1 MASVFLCMSVFMCVS
16 VYRVH
21 IPMCMHTEVRER
33 YVESFSVLRK
43 GPSPNL
49 KLIISSRLTDKQG
62 FGIYLYPQHRG
73 HAWPYINATDF
84 SSDHLTFTA
93 IVLIHEDISQVPV
106 LSVSLPKEHMSTNW
120 YLLSRKFKVRRY
132 HNYIFNMISNIEYDI
147 KYLIL
152 KLSETESNQN
162 ITADLRK

>member
-1 MASVFLCMSVFMCVS
+1 MEYVFLCMSVFMCVS

-33 YVESFSVLRK
+33 YLESFSVLRK
-43 GPSPNL
+43 GLSLNL
-49 KLIISSRLTDKQG
+49 KLIISSILTDKKG
-62 FGIYLYPQHRG
+62 FGIYLYHQHRG
-73 HAWPYINATDF
+73 HAWPYINDTYF
-84 SSDHLTFTA
+84 SSGHLTFTA
-93 IVLIHEDISQVPV
+93 RVLIHGDISQVPA
-106 LSVSLPKEHMSTNW
+106 LSVSLPKNISTNW
-120 YLLSRKFKVRRY
+120 YLLSRTFKVRRY

-152 KLSETESNQN
+152 KISEAESNQN